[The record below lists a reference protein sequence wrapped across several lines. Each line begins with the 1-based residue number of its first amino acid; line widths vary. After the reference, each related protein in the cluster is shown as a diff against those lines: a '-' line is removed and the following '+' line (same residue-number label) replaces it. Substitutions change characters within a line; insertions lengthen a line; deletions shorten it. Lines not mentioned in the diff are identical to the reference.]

1 MAKQT
6 FTTGQVLTAAQVN
19 ALQANDY
26 NQTVSTKTASYILV
40 AADKGTRIVMNSTS
54 ATTITVNTGLFDAGD
69 TLYIHNT
76 NSGVCTIT
84 AGTATVATSGSLV
97 LAQNQGG
104 VLYFTSASAS
114 IFFQYATPASG
125 DIEGVTAGTGISG
138 GGTSGTVTI
147 TNSMA
152 TEITA
157 AGDII
162 VGTGSATFDNLPIGT
177 TGQILTADT
186 TVSPYKVKWATPAGG
201 SGLTLIER
209 ATFTTTTSIISG
221 SVFSATYENYLI
233 LITVNSA
240 TNAPSFEMRM
250 RTGSTTTT
258 TGYTF
263 AQANANTS
271 SSLSAYAASN
281 TSAWDLTSGDT
292 TNGTFIRMHM
302 ANPYASQFTHF
313 NAQNDWTQSSTTM
326 QVRNQA
332 GFLNNTTSYDK
343 FDILAQYNVTGYY
356 AVYGFAKS

>member
-6 FTTGQVLTAAQVN
+6 FTTGQVLTAQQVN
-19 ALQANDY
+19 DLQANDF
-26 NQTVSTKTASYILV
+26 NQTVSAKTASYTLV
-40 AADKGTRIVMNSTS
+40 AADKGTRITMSSTS
-54 ATTITVNTGLFDAGD
+54 ATTITVNTGLFAAGD
-69 TLYIHNT
+69 TLFIQNLNT
-76 NSGVCTIT
+76 GVSTIT
-84 AGTATVATSGSLV
+84 AGTATVSTSASLD
-97 LAQNQGG
+97 LAQYEGG
-104 VLYFTSASAS
+104 TLYFTSTGVS
-114 IFFQYATPASG
+114 IFFK
-125 DIEGVTAGTGISG
+125 
-138 GGTSGTVTI
+138 
-147 TNSMA
+147 
-152 TEITA
+152 A
-157 AGDII
+157 AGA
-162 VGTGSATFDNLPIGT
+162 SAG
-177 TGQILTADT
+177 
-186 TVSPYKVKWATPAGG
+186 GG

-209 ATFTTTTSIISG
+209 ATFSSTTSIISG

-240 TNAPSFEMRM
+240 TNAPAFEMRM

-258 TGYTF
+258 SGYTF

-271 SSLSAYAASN
+271 STASQYAASN

-343 FDILAQYNVTGYY
+343 FDIAAQYNVTGQY
-356 AVYGFAKS
+356 AVYGFAI